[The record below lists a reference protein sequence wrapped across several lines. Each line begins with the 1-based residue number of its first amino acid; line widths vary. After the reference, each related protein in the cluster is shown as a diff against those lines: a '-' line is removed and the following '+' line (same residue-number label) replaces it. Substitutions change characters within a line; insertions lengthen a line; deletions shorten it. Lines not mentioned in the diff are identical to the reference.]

1 MNVYNYLLGENHV
14 YTGTSCKTLYHCMN
28 TDSEGIL
35 GSLVLSSFFW
45 RVSCVDSREM
55 VAIFLLIRLCGPP
68 LSFSMLEA

>member
-35 GSLVLSSFFW
+35 GSLNASFITYLGTLVSLSLGIMITVGHFYSEYLQDY
-45 RVSCVDSREM
+45 S
-55 VAIFLLIRLCGPP
+55 
-68 LSFSMLEA
+68 

>member
-35 GSLVLSSFFW
+35 GSLNASFIIYFGTL
-45 RVSCVDSREM
+45 VS
-55 VAIFLLIRLCGPP
+55 L
-68 LSFSMLEA
+68 